1 MRHASHRCV
10 TLLAALVLAGC
21 AGDAGILSPVD
32 DGAQGPNPLA
42 GARFFVDPASPARA
56 TADAWRTGRPLD
68 AAQID
73 KIAQQPVTRWFGPWN
88 TDVRA
93 DVDAA
98 ATASIG
104 AGAVPVFVAF
114 NMPQVGCGGPS
125 GTNTTTADGYRAW
138 ISQLALGLGSRR
150 AAVILEPDALGGMDC
165 LTAAQQQQRLELF
178 RHAVQALTASG
189 TVAVYLDAGNPRW
202 QPAAVM
208 ASRLRDAGIA
218 SARGFAL
225 NVANFL
231 TTDENVAYGAQLSS
245 LVGGKHFV
253 IDTGRNGAGS
263 NGEWCNPAGR
273 ALGARPTGATGHPL
287 VDALLWV
294 KLPGESD
301 GACNGAARAGE
312 WLPEYA
318 LGLAQRAAY

>member
-10 TLLAALVLAGC
+10 AMLLAILLAAC
-21 AGDAGILSPVD
+21 SGDASIVTPPVD
-32 DGAQGPNPLA
+32 GAGPNPLA
-42 GARFFVDPASPARA
+42 GATFYVDPSSPARQ
-56 TADAWRTGRPLD
+56 TADSWRTSRPQD
-68 AAQID
+68 AVQLD

-88 TDVRA
+88 TDVRT

-98 ATASIG
+98 VTVSLR
-104 AGAVPVFVAF
+104 AGTVPVFVAYD
-114 NMPQVGCGGPS
+114 MPLVGCGGPS
-125 GTNTTTADGYRAW
+125 GTSTTTADGYRAW
-138 ISQLALGLGSRR
+138 ISQLALGLGARP
-150 AAVILEPDALGGMDC
+150 AAIILEPDALGGIDC
-165 LTAAQQQQRLELF
+165 LAPAQQQLRLQLF
-178 RHAVQALTASG
+178 REAVQVLTASG

-208 ASRLRDAGIA
+208 AARLHDAGIA
-218 SARGFAL
+218 GARGFAL

-231 TTDENVAYGAQLSS
+231 PTAENVDYGTQLSA

-253 IDTGRNGAGS
+253 IDTGRNGAGT

-273 ALGARPTGATGHPL
+273 ALGARPTSATANAL

-294 KLPGESD
+294 KQPGESD
-301 GACNGAARAGE
+301 GACNGATRAGE